1 MNKTDMNLLLRYRE
15 IYKERSSQNSPTRI
29 YLVIVLVTSLFLG
42 SYALSLWLNKISLVQ
57 DIDDLNS
64 YVNNSEILK
73 QLAEVEKLKLNIE
86 TLDSLIEQTQ
96 SINAVFDSAVR
107 FDSESLTVLQDSR
120 YTGITFDSV
129 SYAQGIIYLS
139 ISGTKASDISNY
151 VLRLTRENYFKL
163 VNYTGYTFDSTDLVY
178 YRSTIRCTMFG
189 GGFE

>member
-29 YLVIVLVTSLFLG
+29 YIVIVLVTTLLLG
-42 SYALSLWLNKISLVQ
+42 AYALSLWLNKISLKQ
-57 DIDDLNS
+57 DVDELTA
-64 YVNNSEILK
+64 YVNNAEILK

-86 TLDSLIEQTQ
+86 TLDSLIDQTQ
-96 SINAVFDSAVR
+96 SINDVFDSAVR
-107 FDSESLTVLQDSR
+107 FDSEALTVLQDSR

-139 ISGTKASDISNY
+139 ISGTKASDVSNY

-178 YRSTIRCTMFG
+178 RSTIRCTMFG

>member
-29 YLVIVLVTSLFLG
+29 YIVIILVTTLLLG
-42 SYALSLWLNKISLVQ
+42 AYALSLWLNKISLKQ
-57 DIDDLNS
+57 DVDELTA
-64 YVNNSEILK
+64 YVNNAEVLK

-86 TLDSLIEQTQ
+86 TLDSLIDQTQ
-96 SINAVFDSAVR
+96 SINDVFDSAVR
-107 FDSESLTVLQDSR
+107 FDSEALTVLQDSR

-139 ISGTKASDISNY
+139 ISGTKASDVSNY

-178 YRSTIRCTMFG
+178 RSTIRCTMFG

>member
-178 YRSTIRCTMFG
+178 RSTIRCTMFG

>member
-29 YLVIVLVTSLFLG
+29 YIVIILVTTLLLG
-42 SYALSLWLNKISLVQ
+42 AFALSLWLNKISLKQ
-57 DIDDLNS
+57 DVDELTA
-64 YVNNSEILK
+64 YVNNAEVLK

-86 TLDSLIEQTQ
+86 TLNSLIDQTK
-96 SINAVFDSAVR
+96 SINDVFDSAVR

-139 ISGTKASDISNY
+139 ISGTKASDVSNY

-178 YRSTIRCTMFG
+178 RSTIRCTMFG